1 MEVMEEIVFAED
13 FPTTSYSDKAK
24 YDLELVGRAIAGDQ
38 KAYAELL
45 SRYRD
50 SIYFML
56 LKMVNNKSDA
66 EDLTIEAFG
75 KAFKNIRQ
83 YSPNYAFSTWLFK
96 IASNN
101 GIDFL
106 RRKRGFIVSIDGDEQ
121 KEDSKPMTV
130 IDEGLDP
137 AEAMIKSQIADLVRT
152 VVQKLKPRYRTLVE
166 MRYFQELSY
175 EEIATQLDLPLGTV
189 KAQLFRSR
197 ELLYNI
203 LKNTETAQ
211 DRYRSDSGDGM
222 IDDEE

>member
-1 MEVMEEIVFAED
+1 MEVMEEIVFAEE
-13 FPTTSYSDKAK
+13 FPSTSYSDKAK

-106 RRKRGFIVSIDGDEQ
+106 RRKRGFIVSIDGDDQ

-137 AEAMIKSQIADLVRT
+137 AETMIKSQIADLVRT

-175 EEIATQLDLPLGTV
+175 EEIATQLELPLGTV

-211 DRYRSDSGDGM
+211 DHYRQRDDDM
-222 IDDEE
+222 DDDE

>member
-1 MEVMEEIVFAED
+1 MEVMEDIVFAED

-211 DRYRSDSGDGM
+211 DHYRADSDDSM
-222 IDDEE
+222 MDDEG